1 MAPVYGMNGR
11 VNLGSHRSV
20 GWVRKELRLDEPTIR
35 MFLATEYPKL
45 VAAVGLIAGSRA
57 AGEDAVQEALAR
69 AWERSERGERI
80 ESLGAWVTTA
90 ATNLA
95 RSRWRRLRA
104 ERRARER
111 IVSMAAGAPG
121 TAEGPGRSAELA
133 MDLRRALDGLPK
145 RQREATVLHYYL
157 GHDVAAVA
165 RLLGVSDGTIKTSLH
180 RARRALGEALGEK
193 ENDVVGA

>member
-1 MAPVYGMNGR
+1 M
-11 VNLGSHRSV
+11 S
-20 GWVRKELRLDEPTIR
+20 
-35 MFLATEYPKL
+35 EYPKL

-80 ESLGAWVTTA
+80 ESLGAWVTIV

-95 RSRWRRLRA
+95 RSRWRRLWA

-111 IVSMAAGAPG
+111 MSAQAEQAG
-121 TAEGPGRSAELA
+121 GPPEQA
-133 MDLRRALDGLPK
+133 MDLRRALEGLPR

-157 GHDVAAVA
+157 GHDVAGVA
-165 RLLGVSDGTIKTSLH
+165 RLLGVSEGTIKTSLH
-180 RARRALGEALGEK
+180 RARRALAEALGEK
-193 ENDVVGA
+193 ENDVVGS